1 MWARQICISRTANW
15 PSLTGPQKISR
26 INPKPILFWMRLHRS
41 IIPLLLSLQRKS
53 WQKLKIS
60 LTASDP
66 ISGPKKQRN
75 GGDGYEELKKVKLL
89 NSMAAMNIRLVLVL
103 QENGS
108 FIINEYEN
116 KKFRDLPGISEDT
129 FGICFTSG
137 STSQPKGIVL
147 SNSAITGNA
156 LAVAQH
162 LGFSSEE
169 RTIIPRSLAQ
179 ASPISGDVPMD
190 ISRGGRSILLNN
202 VFHPAIFL
210 KAVQEYRA
218 TNFYIVRTMLPQI
231 LEYSQL
237 KNYDLSSVRR
247 ILIGGMVNPLTI
259 DSQFERFKYA
269 VENKEPSKWQFDL
282 FTRLFDVN
290 RILSIDKS
298 KAEGMNRFIDAK
310 FG

>member
-1 MWARQICISRTANW
+1 
-15 PSLTGPQKISR
+15 
-26 INPKPILFWMRLHRS
+26 
-41 IIPLLLSLQRKS
+41 
-53 WQKLKIS
+53 
-60 LTASDP
+60 
-66 ISGPKKQRN
+66 
-75 GGDGYEELKKVKLL
+75 
-89 NSMAAMNIRLVLVL
+89 MAAMNIRLVLVL

-247 ILIGGMVNPLTI
+247 IIIGGMVNPLTM

>member
-1 MWARQICISRTANW
+1 
-15 PSLTGPQKISR
+15 
-26 INPKPILFWMRLHRS
+26 
-41 IIPLLLSLQRKS
+41 
-53 WQKLKIS
+53 
-60 LTASDP
+60 
-66 ISGPKKQRN
+66 
-75 GGDGYEELKKVKLL
+75 
-89 NSMAAMNIRLVLVL
+89 MAAMNIRLVLVL

-179 ASPISGDVPMD
+179 ASPISGDVLMD

-247 ILIGGMVNPLTI
+247 IIIGGMVNPLTI

-269 VENKEPSKWQFDL
+269 VENKEPSKWQFDF

-298 KAEGMNRFIDAK
+298 KAEGMNRFLDAK

>member
-1 MWARQICISRTANW
+1 M
-15 PSLTGPQKISR
+15 
-26 INPKPILFWMRLHRS
+26 
-41 IIPLLLSLQRKS
+41 
-53 WQKLKIS
+53 
-60 LTASDP
+60 
-66 ISGPKKQRN
+66 
-75 GGDGYEELKKVKLL
+75 
-89 NSMAAMNIRLVLVL
+89 
-103 QENGS
+103 
-108 FIINEYEN
+108 
-116 KKFRDLPGISEDT
+116 
-129 FGICFTSG
+129 
-137 STSQPKGIVL
+137 

-247 ILIGGMVNPLTI
+247 IIIGGMVNPLTI
-259 DSQFERFKYA
+259 YQRTAAAFPGLRVFNAYGTSEASDRVTFREHEDVISLPCVIGKPMRGCGIKIYREDGTEAAVGETGELYITSDYMMDGYYKSAELTGEVLGSKGFGVRDLGYRDEEGRFS
-269 VENKEPSKWQFDL
+269 V
-282 FTRLFDVN
+282 
-290 RILSIDKS
+290 LSRNDDMIMQG
-298 KAEGMNRFIDAK
+298 AELIP
-310 FG
+310 

>member
-1 MWARQICISRTANW
+1 
-15 PSLTGPQKISR
+15 
-26 INPKPILFWMRLHRS
+26 
-41 IIPLLLSLQRKS
+41 
-53 WQKLKIS
+53 
-60 LTASDP
+60 
-66 ISGPKKQRN
+66 
-75 GGDGYEELKKVKLL
+75 
-89 NSMAAMNIRLVLVL
+89 MAAMNIRLVLVL

-259 DSQFERFKYA
+259 YQRTAAAFPGLRVFNAYGTSEASDRVTFGEHKDVISLPCVIGKPMRGCGIKIYREDGTEAAIGETGELYITSDYMMDGYYKSAELTGEVLGSKGFGVRDLGYRDEEGRFS
-269 VENKEPSKWQFDL
+269 V
-282 FTRLFDVN
+282 
-290 RILSIDKS
+290 LSRNDDMIMQG
-298 KAEGMNRFIDAK
+298 AELIP
-310 FG
+310 